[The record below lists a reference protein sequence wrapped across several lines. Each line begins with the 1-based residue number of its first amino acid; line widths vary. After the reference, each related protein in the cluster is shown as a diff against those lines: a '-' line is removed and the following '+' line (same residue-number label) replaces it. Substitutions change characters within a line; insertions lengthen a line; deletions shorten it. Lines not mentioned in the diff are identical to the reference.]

1 MGHGIAQ
8 AFATS
13 GFNVNLV
20 DVSNQV
26 LNTAFSRINDN
37 LNKKVNENKFSSDIA
52 TSILNRI
59 TLFSNLQESVKRS
72 DFVITLSDH

>member
-1 MGHGIAQ
+1 MSSNSIDNITVIGAGTMGHGIAQ

-20 DVSNQV
+20 DVSDQV

-37 LNKKVNENKFSSDIA
+37 LSLIHISEHTRQAESS
-52 TSILNRI
+52 
-59 TLFSNLQESVKRS
+59 
-72 DFVITLSDH
+72 